1 MYKIVISLRS
11 DSDYNKEASY
21 LVIYSKL
28 LCLWWVYANVVS
40 MARQLLWKPTFYQL
54 FAVWLT

>member
-11 DSDYNKEASY
+11 DSDYNKEATY
-21 LVIYSKL
+21 LLIYSKL

-40 MARQLLWKPTFYQL
+40 MARQLLWQEAKL
-54 FAVWLT
+54 SLG